1 MNIYIGKQRKKSH
14 SREVSEE
21 KGAVREGDSWGRVGR
36 VFRFQG
42 HSKFRK
48 DSMPEVTQRI
58 RERTEKESLG
68 LTIRKK
74 KSIYLAKVDL
84 LAWERENQ
92 ILVN

>member
-74 KSIYLAKVDL
+74 NPYIWPKWIY
-84 LAWERENQ
+84 WHGREKTKFW
-92 ILVN
+92 